1 MFTDILDSPRLS
13 GLVSVCD
20 RLVPVVSAL
29 DHDNYHSDN
38 SEGVSSV
45 SCRSDRSDS
54 PEPGPHTGPD
64 TDPEDRAED
73 SEPEDRDR
81 DQELSPELREEQE
94 EEEEESSPGTG
105 RSSPQAT
112 PNSAMSI
119 SPASSEVGSRL
130 ISSVSQGSGSQ
141 TSSTS
146 SLPRQGNTPYVP
158 KKRYDWGKVRK
169 NIPDRADLDTNWR
182 QSASG
187 PASDKSSTSSTSSGE
202 REVTNLSSSLP
213 RTPASRPEAGVKRP
227 EATSNES
234 RADLDSNWRH
244 HITTSLPPSGAK
256 TGKYKNNKNQKS
268 IEKGNYVHYKLSLKL
283 VKPKREGLKTII

>member
-1 MFTDILDSPRLS
+1 MFTDILESNRL
-13 GLVSVCD
+13 GMVSVCD

-38 SEGVSSV
+38 SEGVSSI

-54 PEPGPHTGPD
+54 PEPGTQTGAD
-64 TDPEDRAED
+64 TDNEAEAEED
-73 SEPEDRDR
+73 SETEVRSGER
-81 DQELSPELREEQE
+81 EQE
-94 EEEEESSPGTG
+94 ELRGEQEETESSPGTG

-119 SPASSEVGSRL
+119 SPANSEVGSRL
-130 ISSVSQGSGSQ
+130 IQNLSGGSSQGSASQ

-146 SLPRQGNTPYVP
+146 SLPRQANTPYVP
-158 KKRYDWGKVRK
+158 KKRYEWPKARK

-202 REVTNLSSSLP
+202 REVTSRGEAASSSP
-213 RTPASRPEAGVKRP
+213 RTPAASRSEAGVKRQD
-227 EATSNES
+227 SINSDSRES
-234 RADLDSNWRH
+234 RADLDSNWRVH
-244 HITTSLPPSGAK
+244 DITTTLPPSGAK
-256 TGKYKNNKNQKS
+256 TAGKFKNKNQKHL
-268 IEKGNYVHYKLSLKL
+268 EKGMCYYCSQN
-283 VKPKREGLKTII
+283 

>member
-1 MFTDILDSPRLS
+1 M
-13 GLVSVCD
+13 VSVCD

-29 DHDNYHSDN
+29 DHDNYNSDN

-45 SCRSDRSDS
+45 SCRSDRSES
-54 PEPGPHTGPD
+54 PEPGTQTGGD
-64 TDPEDRAED
+64 TDNEDQAED
-73 SEPEDRDR
+73 SETEERSR
-81 DQELSPELREEQE
+81 EQAELREEQE
-94 EEEEESSPGTG
+94 ETESSPGTG

-130 ISSVSQGSGSQ
+130 IQNLGGSGSSQGSSSQ

-146 SLPRQGNTPYVP
+146 SLPRQANTPYVP
-158 KKRYDWGKVRK
+158 KKRYEWGKARK

-202 REVTNLSSSLP
+202 REVTSVASSSP
-213 RTPASRPEAGVKRP
+213 RTPATSRQETGVKRQDSINS
-227 EATSNES
+227 ESRES
-234 RADLDSNWRH
+234 RADLDSNWRD
-244 HITTSLPPSGAK
+244 HITTTLPPSGAK
-256 TGKYKNNKNQKS
+256 TGKFKNKNQKH
-268 IEKGNYVHYKLSLKL
+268 IEKGISSFVKFKLNLKL
-283 VKPKREGLKTII
+283 DLIKFNVFFTLNLNGK